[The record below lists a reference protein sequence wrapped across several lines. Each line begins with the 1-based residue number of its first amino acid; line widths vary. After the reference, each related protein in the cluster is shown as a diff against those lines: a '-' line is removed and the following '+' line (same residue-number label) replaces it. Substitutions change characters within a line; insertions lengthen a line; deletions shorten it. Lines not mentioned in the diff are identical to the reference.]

1 MTMTKK
7 AMEAKDWFAAK
18 NDLGNGQ
25 IVAIIKETEKA
36 IYALVWTSFNNRKT
50 TWIPKSCIESRDEE
64 DAYKQTIIADSYE
77 AAVERYND
85 LRSYWA

>member
-64 DAYKQTIIADSYE
+64 DVYKQTIIADSYE
-77 AAVERYND
+77 AAVERYYD